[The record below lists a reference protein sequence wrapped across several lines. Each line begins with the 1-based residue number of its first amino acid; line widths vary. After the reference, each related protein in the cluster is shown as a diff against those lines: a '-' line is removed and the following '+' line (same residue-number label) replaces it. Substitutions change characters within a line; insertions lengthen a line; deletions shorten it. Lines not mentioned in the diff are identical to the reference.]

1 MEEQFKVALFDVDG
15 TLVDSEGQYSVFWGE
30 MGRRYHPEM
39 PNFSDV
45 IKGTTLTQ
53 ILDRYFPKE
62 DHEEIVKELY
72 AYEAQMKFDFVDGAE
87 AFVRDIRKRGVKCA
101 VVTSSNERK
110 MEYLRRCI
118 PYFDE
123 LFDKVLTAEMFTAS
137 KPNPDCYLLGAKV
150 FGAKVEECVV
160 FEDAL
165 TGLEAGMR
173 AGMFT
178 IGFPTTNAREV
189 IEGKCSVVVDSFKE
203 LDYDEVVKLKRNFI
217 SNSYLN

>member
-1 MEEQFKVALFDVDG
+1 
-15 TLVDSEGQYSVFWGE
+15 
-30 MGRRYHPEM
+30 
-39 PNFSDV
+39 
-45 IKGTTLTQ
+45 
-53 ILDRYFPKE
+53 
-62 DHEEIVKELY
+62 
-72 AYEAQMKFDFVDGAE
+72 
-87 AFVRDIRKRGVKCA
+87 
-101 VVTSSNERK
+101 

-123 LFDKVLTAEMFTAS
+123 LFDKVLTAELFTAS

-217 SNSYLN
+217 SNSGLN

>member
-87 AFVRDIRKRGVKCA
+87 DFVRDIRKRGVKCA
-101 VVTSSNERK
+101 VVTSSNEQK

-160 FEDAL
+160 FED
-165 TGLEAGMR
+165 
-173 AGMFT
+173 
-178 IGFPTTNAREV
+178 V
-189 IEGKCSVVVDSFKE
+189 
-203 LDYDEVVKLKRNFI
+203 
-217 SNSYLN
+217 